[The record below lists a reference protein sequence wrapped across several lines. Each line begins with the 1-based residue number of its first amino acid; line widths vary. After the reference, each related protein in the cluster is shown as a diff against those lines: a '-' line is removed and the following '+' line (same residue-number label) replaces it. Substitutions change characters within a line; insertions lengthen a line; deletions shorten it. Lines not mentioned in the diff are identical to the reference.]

1 MTNDKCPGAPEFGF
15 EYSVCGERL
24 ATVKKYSAHLL
35 INSLIARLLRHA
47 VRMDVAAFSPS
58 PALPLARSLGIAV
71 LFFLLT
77 PAAFSQNR
85 ELHETYDI
93 NPNGTVSVTNTSGF
107 IRVSSWSENRVKID
121 AVRRGREDELDQVQ
135 IQVNATPTR
144 IEVRT
149 IYARSRTNVSVDYD
163 LKVPGT
169 VILNSI
175 TSTSGDVTLT
185 GPILSATA
193 RSTSG
198 DVIAK
203 DIREAATL
211 VSTSGNVTAEKIGGE
226 LRANST
232 SGDVFVN
239 DIGSRLTAAS
249 TSGNVTASQIRDDAT
264 ASATSGNVKL
274 EKIGGRATG
283 RSSSGTIEIH
293 DVGGDVQADSLSD
306 SVTVTDVRGRAVISC
321 ISSDVVV
328 RHVEEGVRATSIS
341 GNIDLSD
348 IKGRVEASTTSGSV
362 RLLNVDSRD
371 VIGKSLSGEVRYTG
385 KLYEDGHYNFESFSA
400 NVILFLPPD
409 SQFRLTARSRS
420 GSINTEF
427 PLQVSGQVAERGSM
441 TGTVGN
447 GSADLRVGTFSGSV
461 YLKKSTAPK

>member
-1 MTNDKCPGAPEFGF
+1 MRLVLNKVYE
-15 EYSVCGERL
+15 EKL
-24 ATVKKYSAHLL
+24 ATVNKYIADLL
-35 INSLIARLLRHA
+35 ISGIGPSRAKLSHLFIFTLASA
-47 VRMDVAAFSPS
+47 SFSPS
-58 PALPLARSLGIAV
+58 PALPLTRSFHIIA
-71 LFFLLT
+71 LFFLLA

-93 NPNGTVSVTNTSGF
+93 NPNGTVSVMNTSGF
-107 IRVSSWSENRVKID
+107 IRVSSWNENRVRID
-121 AVRRGREDELDQVQ
+121 AVKRGRNEEELDQVQ

-198 DVIAK
+198 DVVAK
-203 DIREAATL
+203 EIREAATL
-211 VSTSGNVTAEKIGGE
+211 ASTSGNVTAEKIGGE

-232 SGDVFVN
+232 SGDVHVN
-239 DIGSRLTAAS
+239 DVGFRLTAAS
-249 TSGNVTASQIRDDAT
+249 TGGNVTASQIRDDAT
-264 ASATSGNVKL
+264 ATATSGSVKL

-283 RSSSGTIEIH
+283 RSSSGAVVIQ

-306 SVTVTDVRGRAVISC
+306 SVTVSDVRGRAVVSSISA
-321 ISSDVVV
+321 DVTV
-328 RHVEEGVRATSIS
+328 RRVEEGVRATSIS
-341 GNIDLSD
+341 GAVDLSD
-348 IKGRVEASTTSGSV
+348 VKGRVEASTTSGSV
-362 RLLNVDSRD
+362 RLMNIDSRD
-371 VIGKSLSGEVRYTG
+371 VIAKALSGEVRYTG
-385 KLYEDGHYNFESFSA
+385 RLYEDGHYNFESFSS
-400 NVILFLPPD
+400 NVILFLPAD

-447 GSADLRVGTFSGSV
+447 GSADLRAATFSGSV
-461 YLKKSTAPK
+461 YLKKSTAQK